1 MASREL
7 RTHDSGPLP
16 QPPHRHW
23 RPLLRTGANMLVVG
37 PRCALD
43 AFLHVVGEELSEPIH
58 LVKPSERIPV
68 DRPGTLVLV
77 DAARLD
83 AQQRADLSALFCDG
97 ARVRPQVLSLS
108 ESSLWHHEAPALPL
122 DLYYRLN
129 TIFLELQS

>member
-1 MASREL
+1 MSSSDIHI
-7 RTHDSGPLP
+7 HDFNPSP
-16 QPPHRHW
+16 QPRHAW
-23 RPLLRTGANMLVVG
+23 LPLLRTGANMLVIG

-43 AFLHVVGEELSEPIH
+43 AFLDVVGEELSEPIH
-58 LVKPSERIPV
+58 VVRPSERIPT
-68 DRPGTLVLV
+68 DRPGTLVLI

-97 ARVRPQVLSLS
+97 ACVRPQVLSLS

-129 TIFLELQS
+129 TIFLELQR

>member
-1 MASREL
+1 AFSPPPAP
-7 RTHDSGPLP
+7 TLP
-16 QPPHRHW
+16 PPHPAPPPHPPHRHW

-68 DRPGTLVLV
+68 DRAGTLVLV

-122 DLYYRLN
+122 DLYYRL
-129 TIFLELQS
+129 

>member
-1 MASREL
+1 MASRDI
-7 RTHDSGPLP
+7 HPNDSGPLP
-16 QPPHRHW
+16 HAPHHQW
-23 RPLLRTGANMLVVG
+23 LPLLRTGANMLIVG

-58 LVKPSERIPV
+58 LVKPSERIPA
-68 DRPGTLVLV
+68 DRPGTLVLF
-77 DAARLD
+77 DAAQLD
-83 AQQRADLSALFCDG
+83 AQQRADLCALLCDG